1 MLFIHSGTIGRP
13 PNGKI
18 VRLVTIQTERGKE
31 LKIQTDQ
38 VKKMERQME
47 QLIRIVAS
55 LNERVIALEMERQAD
70 RLEKEARMIQ
80 FTLNR

>member
-1 MLFIHSGTIGRP
+1 
-13 PNGKI
+13 
-18 VRLVTIQTERGKE
+18 
-31 LKIQTDQ
+31 
-38 VKKMERQME
+38 ME